1 MVGMQKSSRTVYR
14 YLPARAAVKSSAALA
29 LRKAAEQ
36 ASGDLP
42 PHRRSAGEAAHRPRV
57 ALILHPRDARQLRFP
72 ALDLGRGERLAALR
86 SQLEASLLEDV
97 QDLVIAARFAP
108 QVWVAALCNRRWIE
122 AIVAAADEQGMHLVG
137 IWPAQAC
144 ADASASQAAKK
155 LAHGGTAGGEP
166 HTPLPLES
174 APDVGP
180 RAEAPNTSQDWP
192 PIHRWAEGLDPAM
205 NLLEA
210 MLLHREEDPWGGL
223 RGDRWWSPRALRL
236 AGARLSWTLRTMP
249 SEAWR
254 QPLAGL
260 LGLAVLAALALQ
272 LDTLRMRADLAE
284 SEAEVAK
291 LFREIVPGTQAMVD
305 PVIQAQRVLEQR
317 RSNPSASADSQPDPL
332 LALVLAHTALS
343 RSGGTG
349 AVEAVR
355 SIEWKGREGSSGGIL
370 SLSWKPGALD
380 PSTLK
385 PLTQELAARASWTV
399 QWGGSSESMMQW
411 RAPVPESTRR

>member
-1 MVGMQKSSRTVYR
+1 
-14 YLPARAAVKSSAALA
+14 
-29 LRKAAEQ
+29 
-36 ASGDLP
+36 
-42 PHRRSAGEAAHRPRV
+42 
-57 ALILHPRDARQLRFP
+57 
-72 ALDLGRGERLAALR
+72 
-86 SQLEASLLEDV
+86 
-97 QDLVIAARFAP
+97 
-108 QVWVAALCNRRWIE
+108 
-122 AIVAAADEQGMHLVG
+122 
-137 IWPAQAC
+137 
-144 ADASASQAAKK
+144 
-155 LAHGGTAGGEP
+155 
-166 HTPLPLES
+166 
-174 APDVGP
+174 
-180 RAEAPNTSQDWP
+180 
-192 PIHRWAEGLDPAM
+192 
-205 NLLEA
+205 
-210 MLLHREEDPWGGL
+210 
-223 RGDRWWSPRALRL
+223 
-236 AGARLSWTLRTMP
+236 MP